1 MAVSHGFVISDGLY
15 DDPFRIPIRTQAPM
29 TIRELPQV
37 SAPPV
42 PFAEALAV
50 WIRVGFLSFGGAAG
64 QIAMLH
70 TIIVEEKKWLDE
82 KRFLHALN
90 YCTLL
95 PGPEAQQLATYIG
108 WLLHGVRGGLTAGLL
123 FVLPGALIVLGL
135 SMLYVT
141 ARSIP
146 IVDGI
151 FFGIK
156 AAVLVIVV
164 QAVIKMAKRVGDA
177 AVLKAVMAAS
187 LLAILLFQVPYPLIV
202 VAAAAC
208 GAFLLPKPAEA
219 APTSNPSPGRY
230 AALLTS
236 TLVWGVVWL
245 APVGVAAVLLGPGH
259 ILTQIGLFF
268 SQLAVITFGGAYALL
283 VWLAQAAVEQK
294 GWVTAAEMVDGLG
307 LAETKPGPT
316 ILVTQFVGFLAAFRA
331 PDPFSPMTAAILGAA
346 MTTWVTFAP
355 SFLFIFAGA
364 PFVEDLRH
372 NRLLAGALKGIT
384 AAVVGVILYLAIWF
398 ALHVFFGSIGSLSF
412 GPVRVPTVTLAAL
425 DWKAAVLAVIA
436 FVLAFRLKL
445 GLITLIAV
453 MAVLGVAVKLTLG

>member
-1 MAVSHGFVISDGLY
+1 
-15 DDPFRIPIRTQAPM
+15 M
-29 TIRELPQV
+29 TAIDQPRADLG
-37 SAPPV
+37 SV
-42 PFAEALAV
+42 PFSEALAV
-50 WIRVGFLSFGGAAG
+50 WIKVGFLSFGGAAG

-70 TIIVEEKKWLDE
+70 TIVVEEKKWLDE

-123 FVLPGALIVLGL
+123 FVLPGALIVLAL

-141 ARSIP
+141 ARGVP
-146 IVDGI
+146 VVDGI

-164 QAVIKMAKRVGDA
+164 QAVIKMSKRVGDSPA
-177 AVLKAVMAAS
+177 LRAVIAGS
-187 LLAILLFQVPYPLIV
+187 FLAILLFKVPYPLIV

-208 GAFLLPKPAEA
+208 GALLLPAATDPEPVPAPA
-219 APTSNPSPGRY
+219 PGRY
-230 AALLTS
+230 AALLANVA
-236 TLVWGVVWL
+236 VWGGLWW
-245 APVGVAAVLLGPGH
+245 APVLLAAVLLGPSH

-268 SQLAVITFGGAYALL
+268 SQLAVVTFGGAYALL

-294 GWVTAAEMVDGLG
+294 GWVTAAEMADGLG

-316 ILVTQFVGFLAAFRA
+316 ILVTQFVGFLAAWRM
-331 PDPFSPMTAAILGAA
+331 PEPFSPMLAAVLGAT

-398 ALHVFFGSIGSLSF
+398 ALHVFFGRVGSLSL
-412 GPVRVPTVTLAAL
+412 GPLSLPTFDPWAL
-425 DWKAAVLAVIA
+425 DWKAAALAATA
-436 FVLAFRLKL
+436 FFLAFQVKL
-445 GLITLIAV
+445 GLLPLIGT
-453 MAVLGVAVKLTLG
+453 MAALGVAVKLGLG

>member
-1 MAVSHGFVISDGLY
+1 
-15 DDPFRIPIRTQAPM
+15 M
-29 TIRELPQV
+29 TVHESLPKP
-37 SAPPV
+37 AAPV
-42 PFAEALAV
+42 PFAEAFAV
-50 WIRVGFLSFGGAAG
+50 WVRVGFLSFGGAAG

-123 FVLPGALIVLGL
+123 FVLPGALIVLAL

-141 ARSIP
+141 ARGLP
-146 IVDGI
+146 VVDGI

-177 AVLKAVMAAS
+177 AILKAVMAAS

-202 VAAAAC
+202 LAAAAC

-219 APTSNPSPGRY
+219 APASNPSPGRY
-230 AALLTS
+230 GALLTS
-236 TLVWGVVWL
+236 TLVWGSVWL
-245 APVGVAAVLLGPGH
+245 APVALAALLLGPGH

-268 SQLAVITFGGAYALL
+268 SQLAVVTFGGAYALL

-294 GWVTAAEMVDGLG
+294 GWVTAIEMADGLG

-398 ALHVFFGSIGSLSF
+398 GLHVFFGAVGTLAV
-412 GPVRVPTVTLAAL
+412 GPMRLPTVDPPAL
-425 DWKAAVLAVIA
+425 DWKAAALAVIA
-436 FVLAFRLKL
+436 FVLAFRVKL
-445 GLITLIAV
+445 GLIPLIAV
-453 MAVLGVAVKLTLG
+453 MAGLGVAVKLTLS

>member
-1 MAVSHGFVISDGLY
+1 
-15 DDPFRIPIRTQAPM
+15 M
-29 TIRELPQV
+29 TAIDQPQV
-37 SAPPV
+37 NRDAV

-50 WIRVGFLSFGGAAG
+50 WIKVGFLSFGGAAG

-70 TIIVEEKKWLDE
+70 TIVVEEKKWLDE
-82 KRFLHALN
+82 RRFLHALN

-95 PGPEAQQLATYIG
+95 PGPEAQQLATYVG

-123 FVLPGALIVLGL
+123 FVLPGAFIVLAL

-141 ARSIP
+141 ARGLAV
-146 IVDGI
+146 VDGL

-164 QAVIKMAKRVGDA
+164 QAVIKMSRRVGDA
-177 AVLKAVMAAS
+177 AVLKAIIAGS
-187 LLAILLFQVPYPLIV
+187 FLAIILFHIPYPLIV
-202 VAAAAC
+202 IAAAVC
-208 GAFLLPKPAEA
+208 GALLLPAATNPGPVPPPA
-219 APTSNPSPGRY
+219 PGRY
-230 AALLTS
+230 AAL
-236 TLVWGVVWL
+236 VINAVAWGVVWW
-245 APVGVAAVLLGPGH
+245 APVALVAILLGPAH

-268 SQLAVITFGGAYALL
+268 SQLAVVTFGGAYALL

-294 GWVTAAEMVDGLG
+294 GWLTAAEMADGLG

-316 ILVTQFVGFLAAFRA
+316 ILVTQFVGFLAAWRM
-331 PDPFSPMTAAILGAA
+331 PEPFSPLVAASLGAA

-372 NRLLAGALKGIT
+372 NRLLAGALRGIT

-398 ALHVFFGSIGSLSF
+398 ALHVFFGRIGSLSI
-412 GPVRVPTVTLAAL
+412 GPASIPTFDPRAL
-425 DWKAAVLAVIA
+425 DWKAAALALVA
-436 FVLAFRLKL
+436 FVLAFRFRL
-445 GLITLIAV
+445 GLLALVGTMAGLGIAV
-453 MAVLGVAVKLTLG
+453 RLALG

>member
-1 MAVSHGFVISDGLY
+1 MTVIDKPRR
-15 DDPFRIPIRTQAPM
+15 DTPT
-29 TIRELPQV
+29 
-37 SAPPV
+37 V
-42 PFAEALAV
+42 PFSEALAV
-50 WIRVGFLSFGGAAG
+50 WLKVGFLSFGGAAG

-95 PGPEAQQLATYIG
+95 PGPEAQQLATYVG

-141 ARSIP
+141 ARGLP

-177 AVLKAVMAAS
+177 PALKLVMVGS
-187 LLAILLFQVPYPLIV
+187 FLAILLLKAPYPLVVLAAALTGALVALPSAAGAVPPVPAAGRWSRLGRDLVVWGAVWWAPVVV
-202 VAAAAC
+202 VA
-208 GAFLLPKPAEA
+208 L
-219 APTSNPSPGRY
+219 
-230 AALLTS
+230 AL
-236 TLVWGVVWL
+236 G
-245 APVGVAAVLLGPGH
+245 GDH
-259 ILTQIGLFF
+259 ILTQLGLFF
-268 SQLAVITFGGAYALL
+268 SKLAVLTFGGAYALL

-294 GWVTAAEMVDGLG
+294 GWLSAAEMADGLG

-316 ILVTQFVGFLAAFRA
+316 ILVTQFVGFLAAYRLPA
-331 PDPFSPMTAAILGAA
+331 PFDAMTAGIIGAA
-346 MTTWVTFAP
+346 LTTWVTFAP

-372 NRLLAGALKGIT
+372 NRRLAGALTGIT
-384 AAVVGVILYLAIWF
+384 AAVVGVILYLALWF
-398 ALHVFFGSIGSLSF
+398 GLHVFFGQVGSLSF
-412 GPVRVPTVTLAAL
+412 GPVSVPTVTLAAL
-425 DWKAAVLAVIA
+425 DWKAAALAVIA

>member
-1 MAVSHGFVISDGLY
+1 
-15 DDPFRIPIRTQAPM
+15 M
-29 TIRELPQV
+29 TALDRSP
-37 SAPPV
+37 ADRPTPV

-50 WIRVGFLSFGGAAG
+50 WIRVGLLSFGGAAG

-123 FVLPGALIVLGL
+123 FVLPGAAIVLAL

-141 ARSIP
+141 ARGLP
-146 IVDGI
+146 VVDGI
-151 FFGIK
+151 FYGIK

-177 AVLKAVMAAS
+177 PVLKAIMAGS

-202 VAAAAC
+202 IAAAGL
-208 GAFLLPKPAEA
+208 GALLLPPPEQA
-219 APTSNPSPGRY
+219 APAARPAPGRY
-230 AALLTS
+230 AALVRN
-236 TLVWGVVWL
+236 TLVWGAVWWV
-245 APVGVAAVLLGPGH
+245 PVAVAALLLGPGH
-259 ILTQIGLFF
+259 ILTQIGTFF
-268 SQLAVITFGGAYALL
+268 SQLAVVTFGGAYALL

-294 GWVTAAEMVDGLG
+294 GWVTAAEMADGLG

-331 PDPFSPMTAAILGAA
+331 PDPFSPMTAAVLGAA

-398 ALHVFFGSIGSLSF
+398 ALHVFFGQVGSRAF
-412 GPVRVPTVTLAAL
+412 GPVRVPTFDPLAL
-425 DWKAAVLAVIA
+425 DWKAAALAVIA
-436 FVLAFRLKL
+436 FLLAFRVKL
-445 GLITLIAV
+445 GLLPLIAV
-453 MAVLGVAVKLTLG
+453 MAGLGVAVKLTLG